1 MNPLTYVITMQ
12 SQPERWDRCSAH
24 LRERGYNAS
33 PWRGVDAAKMGLQT
47 RFTHRLPD
55 GTDYNPPAKHVGCC
69 LSHWMLWRELLEWK
83 PGCDLS
89 RPLSQW
95 TMPIAIMEDD
105 VSLREDWKSMLDSA
119 MAELPDDWDILFAG
133 NCHVKSHGATHYKG
147 LLWKC
152 EKPNCTHF
160 YLVRAKALPTLIDA
174 CERIY
179 TNIDWAIIEQA
190 LPKLNSFVVLPRIA
204 GQHGMEDLPE

>member
-1 MNPLTYVITMQ
+1 MTNPLTYVITLQ
-12 SQPERWDRCSAH
+12 SQPERQARCSAH
-24 LRERGYNAS
+24 LQERGYAAYS
-33 PWRGVDAAKMGLQT
+33 WRGVDAAKMGLQT
-47 RFTHRLPD
+47 RFTHSLPD
-55 GTDYNPPAKHVGCC
+55 GTDYNPPAKHVGLC
-69 LSHWMLWRELLEWK
+69 LSHWMLWRELMVLRHFPETEFDHY
-83 PGCDLS
+83 G
-89 RPLSQW
+89 
-95 TMPIAIMEDD
+95 IMEDD
-105 VSLREDWKSMLDSA
+105 VILDPNWKSMLDSA
-119 MAELPDDWDILFAG
+119 MADLPEDWDILFAG
-133 NCHVKSHGATHYKG
+133 SCHVRTYNPTHYKG

-160 YLVRAKALPTLIDA
+160 YLVRAKALPVLIDA